1 VARERTGLDVA
12 LFVVVTAAI
21 SAPFWWLTVTH
32 RGAPAASEYVIG
44 LMWAPAAAAIL
55 LRRDVDLGLGVRPPN
70 RHLLFGLVVPVAY
83 ITVTYVVGWA
93 AGIIGLFGSD
103 SIDAFAQL
111 YKLADLDHAS
121 VTAFGIVWTLTVLI
135 LENALYAL
143 GEELGW
149 RGYLVPVLS
158 RRLGLLST
166 GIVSGLI
173 WAAWHFPLMGRA
185 TVPQHALFAVSVV
198 AIGIVCA
205 WLRLRSRSVW
215 PAVALHASHNAW
227 LGFAGWM
234 VDDPRSWY
242 VDETGVGLAVA
253 TTAIAVVV
261 VIRDRL
267 SATCPRSRRSCCTSK
282 AGVSRSRGP
291 RRGRAPRP
299 RWPRSRRSEPRHSRS
314 AVGSPRRRARRREP
328 FATASRTARA
338 WRT

>member
-1 VARERTGLDVA
+1 MARDRTGLDVA
-12 LFVVVTAAI
+12 LFVVVTAAS

-32 RGAPAASEYVIG
+32 RGAPASSEYVIG
-44 LMWAPAAAAIL
+44 LMWAPALAAVL
-55 LRRDVDLGLGVRPPN
+55 LRRDVDLGLGVRPPR
-70 RHLLFGLVVPVAY
+70 RHLVLGLVVPVAY
-83 ITVTYVVGWA
+83 ISVTYAVGWA
-93 AGIIGLFGSD
+93 AGIIGLFGSKEID
-103 SIDAFAQL
+103 SFAEL

-135 LENALYAL
+135 LQNALYAL

-158 RRLGLLST
+158 RRLGLLAT
-166 GIVSGLI
+166 GVVSGLI

-185 TVPQHALFAVSVV
+185 NVPQHALFVVSVV

-234 VDDPRSWY
+234 VDDPGSWY

-253 TTAIAVVV
+253 TTAIAIVV
-261 VIRDRL
+261 VIRDRRL
-267 SATCPRSRRSCCTSK
+267 ARRSRALSLP
-282 AGVSRSRGP
+282 A
-291 RRGRAPRP
+291 
-299 RWPRSRRSEPRHSRS
+299 
-314 AVGSPRRRARRREP
+314 SPRRA
-328 FATASRTARA
+328 
-338 WRT
+338 